1 MGLASRAYPDAD
13 FSREAEAFL
22 ARLATRPRL
31 VLEAVK
37 SYHSKA
43 RDMTPAGAS
52 EYAGTLL
59 ALLSTAMG

>member
-1 MGLASRAYPDAD
+1 
-13 FSREAEAFL
+13 
-22 ARLATRPRL
+22 

-43 RDMTPAGAS
+43 REMSPAAAS